1 MASVEKEHFLPSVV
15 SAEAQVKIDQATK
28 NYAIEQLNVK
38 NNKLIKKLL
47 WILVGSLLFAFALVP
62 IYDVLCSITGL
73 NGKTNSTAAVLE
85 KAKVDPSRWV
95 TVQFT
100 TNVMTGLG
108 WNFYPKQSSIKLHPG
123 QIETVVFI
131 AKNITNQVVV
141 GRAVPSVTPG
151 IGASNLKKIECFCF
165 INQSLNPGEEK
176 EMPLRFFVSPEIPS
190 DVSEMTLSYAFFPAD
205 KSSKED

>member
-1 MASVEKEHFLPSVV
+1 MASVEDEQFYPCVA
-15 SAEAQVKIDQATK
+15 SADAQGKIDQVAK
-28 NYAIEQLNVK
+28 NKANEQLNVK
-38 NNKLIKKLL
+38 NNQLIKKLL

-62 IYDVLCSITGL
+62 IYDVLCSLTGL
-73 NGKTNSTAAVLE
+73 NGKTNNTAAVLE

-151 IGASNLKKIECFCF
+151 IGAANLKKIECFCF

-190 DVSEMTLSYAFFPAD
+190 DVSEMTLSYAFFPAV
-205 KSSKED
+205 KSSN

>member
-1 MASVEKEHFLPSVV
+1 MASLENNHLAPVAL
-15 SAEAQVKIDQATK
+15 SANAQGTKDQAAK
-28 NYAIEQLNVK
+28 NQAEVQLNIK
-38 NNKLIKKLL
+38 NSRLVKKLL
-47 WILVGSLLFAFALVP
+47 WMLLGSLLFAFALVP
-62 IYDVLCSITGL
+62 LYDVLCSLTGL
-73 NGKTNSTAAVLE
+73 NGKTNNTTAVLE
-85 KAKVDPSRWV
+85 KAKVDNSRWV

-151 IGASNLKKIECFCF
+151 IGAANLKKIECFCF
-165 INQSLNPGEEK
+165 INQSLKPGEEK

-190 DVSEMTLSYAFFPAD
+190 DVSEMTLSYAFFPAV
-205 KSSKED
+205 KNSN